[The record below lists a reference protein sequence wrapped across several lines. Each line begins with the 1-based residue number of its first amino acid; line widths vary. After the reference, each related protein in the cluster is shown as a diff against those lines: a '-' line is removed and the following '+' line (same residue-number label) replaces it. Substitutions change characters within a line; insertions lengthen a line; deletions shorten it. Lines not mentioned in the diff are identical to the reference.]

1 MKNITK
7 QLLRYIPGGAH
18 TYSRGFDQF
27 PSNAPAILSRG
38 KDAYVYDQNG
48 KKFLDYGMGLRSI
61 NIGYNNKIISRAAIK
76 EIFKGNNLT
85 LPSTTELKAA
95 KLFTNIIETADMV
108 KFAKNGST
116 AVTAAIKLA
125 RAYTGKEIV
134 LRCSD
139 HPFFSYDDWFISSTP
154 VTKGIPKNVLKNI
167 KNFKYKSINELNDLI
182 KKYKNNIAALIL
194 EPATTEC
201 PYILPN
207 NIECCGKFNCKYK
220 KNDNFLK
227 IVENICKKN
236 KIIFILDEMITGFR
250 WSLYGAQKIYSVKP
264 DLSTFGKA
272 MANGFSISALC
283 GKRKIMKLGSIENKG
298 KERVFLVST
307 TFGSE
312 MMSLG
317 AFIETIKFIKK
328 HNVIK
333 KNWIYGQKLK
343 DTFNKLADKYNI
355 NEMVS
360 MKGPSCSP
368 YYVCKDMNKDI
379 SLPYKTLFMQEMI
392 KNGVLF
398 TPYISISYSHGSK
411 ELKITEKA
419 LSNTMLI
426 YKKAL
431 KFGIKRYLKGDSI
444 KPVFRKYN

>member
-154 VTKGIPKNVLKNI
+154 VTKGITKNVLKNI
-167 KNFKYKSINELNDLI
+167 KNFK
-182 KKYKNNIAALIL
+182 
-194 EPATTEC
+194 
-201 PYILPN
+201 
-207 NIECCGKFNCKYK
+207 
-220 KNDNFLK
+220 
-227 IVENICKKN
+227 
-236 KIIFILDEMITGFR
+236 
-250 WSLYGAQKIYSVKP
+250 
-264 DLSTFGKA
+264 
-272 MANGFSISALC
+272 
-283 GKRKIMKLGSIENKG
+283 
-298 KERVFLVST
+298 
-307 TFGSE
+307 
-312 MMSLG
+312 
-317 AFIETIKFIKK
+317 
-328 HNVIK
+328 
-333 KNWIYGQKLK
+333 
-343 DTFNKLADKYNI
+343 
-355 NEMVS
+355 
-360 MKGPSCSP
+360 
-368 YYVCKDMNKDI
+368 
-379 SLPYKTLFMQEMI
+379 
-392 KNGVLF
+392 
-398 TPYISISYSHGSK
+398 
-411 ELKITEKA
+411 
-419 LSNTMLI
+419 
-426 YKKAL
+426 
-431 KFGIKRYLKGDSI
+431 
-444 KPVFRKYN
+444 